1 MQTMV
6 MVVLLNIIGL
16 DMIILLT
23 QFLVE
28 GDNML
33 QLLYEFSLSILTF
46 VAPFVYCGN
55 LIYFLYVV
63 IIN

>member
-6 MVVLLNIIGL
+6 MAVLLNIIGL

-33 QLLYEFSLSILTF
+33 QLLYEFSLSILAF
-46 VAPFVYCGN
+46 VAPLF
-55 LIYFLYVV
+55 IVV
-63 IIN
+63 I